1 MMPHHE
7 LNARWER
14 CRELLREFVPAA
26 GGIIVFSRLNI
37 YYLTGTF
44 GNGLA
49 WLPLDG
55 EPVLL
60 CRRGYE
66 RAKLESPLRKIFS
79 FSSYKDV
86 EAALQDAG
94 APLTKTCAVEMN
106 GLSWALG
113 SSFSK
118 YLTKYELVAGDKVL
132 SIGRSRKSAWEL
144 DKLRQAGALHGRC
157 LAEKLPGLLKA
168 GMTELEIAHAI
179 SELFFQE
186 GHHGI
191 LRMESYGE
199 EVFLGHIA
207 VGESGNYPSVFNG
220 PLGLRGVHPAIPHM
234 GSNEVAW
241 QPGMPLA
248 VDNGYMLE
256 GYMTDKTQIYWLG
269 ERSSIPDEVRKAHD
283 FCVGLQSWIAHHL
296 RPGARPSD
304 VWQHCSAAAE
314 KEGLQD
320 GFMGLG
326 RNKVSFVG
334 HGIGLAVDEYPALA
348 KGFDQPLE
356 EGMVIAVE
364 PKMGIPGVGMVGVE
378 NTFEVTAKGGRSLT
392 GTKNDIIC
400 VRA

>member
-304 VWQHCSAAAE
+304 VWQHCAHSIS
-314 KEGLQD
+314 KCNGL
-320 GFMGLG
+320 
-326 RNKVSFVG
+326 R
-334 HGIGLAVDEYPALA
+334 PRP
-348 KGFDQPLE
+348 PLVFCSR
-356 EGMVIAVE
+356 G
-364 PKMGIPGVGMVGVE
+364 
-378 NTFEVTAKGGRSLT
+378 TFSG
-392 GTKNDIIC
+392 DC
-400 VRA
+400 